1 MKKAWNEIVK
11 EESTSDPLFA
21 EVYESHTN
29 FGKKY
34 VIWSERAYL
43 K

>member
-11 EESTSDPLFA
+11 EESAKDPILA
-21 EVYESHTN
+21 EDYESQTN
-29 FGKKY
+29 FRKKY
-34 VIWSERAYL
+34 AIWSERAYL